1 VAKRVGVTTIVMGKL
16 EHYRKTEQQKYYNL
30 IKLIADPY
38 FLIHCYEEI
47 ATTKNKQTKN
57 KQTTNKNN
65 KEG

>member
-1 VAKRVGVTTIVMGKL
+1 MGKL

-47 ATTKNKQTKN
+47 ATNKNKQQKTTKKGN
-57 KQTTNKNN
+57 KSP
-65 KEG
+65 G